1 MSFSVNVLKHL
12 FTYIARRKQL
22 AFLVIITIFIA
33 QIAELLIPL
42 LVGIT
47 IDNILNSL
55 DSGNFQSSIV
65 LTGVVLIV
73 ISSLIRGITHFFGR
87 YLGYLQGEA
96 IIKEIRADL
105 FRKYET
111 SSLRFF
117 DQHRTGDLMSRAT
130 TDLDPISEFL
140 VWGERILLQAFL
152 TYTGIYLVLLSIDP
166 ILFVIIA
173 IVTPSLILLSYW
185 VSRILGPLYFDIRE
199 QYGQLTAVITENISG
214 AQIVRAFHAEDR
226 EKSRFDKENMDYMK
240 LRAYA
245 FKIRSFFLPMILL
258 IINFLITILIYA
270 GGSAAI
276 DDRIS
281 PGLLITLFTY
291 FTMLAMP
298 TRFLAFSLI
307 MYQRVVAAGNRVF
320 SLLED
325 PSYTE
330 EEESGVIIPDGI
342 TPDIVFENVS
352 FQINEREILT
362 NISLEI
368 KAGERVAILGS
379 TGSGKSSL
387 ISLIPRFQKISS
399 GRIKIRIDDQE
410 WDLTNVNLSEW
421 RKKIGFVHQEPF
433 LFGRTLAENLT
444 FELKK
449 VDDEEVQRVLKIAQ
463 LSDFVENL
471 PDGTDTLVG
480 ERGVTLSG
488 GQKQRLAI
496 ARMLLRNNPI
506 MIFDDSTASLDIYTE
521 AEFLSAFQKM
531 LDKSKMKNTIIHITQ
546 RLSTIKNI
554 DKIIILNK
562 GRIIEQGTH
571 EDLLEDGTVY
581 PLLWQ
586 TQESGQVDI
595 KLTLEKI
602 LQDQEEGK
610 L

>member
-1 MSFSVNVLKHL
+1 MNVLKHL
-12 FTYIARRKQL
+12 FVYISRRKRL
-22 AFLVIITIFIA
+22 AFLVIIVIVIA
-33 QIAELLIPL
+33 QLAELLIPL
-42 LVGIT
+42 LIGIT

-55 DSGNFQSSIV
+55 ESDSFQTSVVI
-65 LTGVVLIV
+65 TGVILIA
-73 ISSLIRGITHFFGR
+73 ISSLVRGIAHFFGR

-96 IIKEIRADL
+96 IIKEIRSDL

-130 TDLDPISEFL
+130 TDLEPISEFL

-152 TYTGIYLVLLSIDP
+152 TYTGIYLVLLSIDFV
-166 ILFVIIA
+166 LFLLIA
-173 IVTPSLILLSYW
+173 VVTPTLILLSYW
-185 VSRILGPLYFDIRE
+185 ISRILGPLYFDLRE
-199 QYGQLTAVITENISG
+199 KYGELTAVITENISG

-226 EKSRFDKENMDYMK
+226 EKSRFDKENLEYMK

-258 IINFLITILIYA
+258 IINFLITILIYV
-270 GGSAAI
+270 GGSTAI
-276 DDRIS
+276 QGSIS
-281 PGLLITLFTY
+281 PGLLIALFTY

-325 PSYTE
+325 PSYSE
-330 EEESGVIIPDGI
+330 EEEYGQIIPEEI
-342 TPDIVFENVS
+342 TPDIVFEDVS
-352 FQINEREILT
+352 FNINERPILS

-387 ISLIPRFQKISS
+387 ISLIPRFQKTSS
-399 GRIKIRIDDQE
+399 GRILIRYKDRKWNLE
-410 WDLTNVNLSEW
+410 EVNLSEW

-433 LFGRTLAENLT
+433 LFGRTVAENLL
-444 FELKK
+444 FELKEINEN
-449 VDDEEVQRVLKIAQ
+449 DIQRVLKVSQ
-463 LSDFVENL
+463 LSEFIDNL
-471 PDGTDTLVG
+471 SDGIDTLVG

-496 ARMLLRNNPI
+496 ARMLLRRNPI
-506 MIFDDSTASLDIYTE
+506 MIFDDSTSSLDIYTE
-521 AEFLSAFQKM
+521 AEFLSAFQEM
-531 LDKSKMKNTIIHITQ
+531 LELSEIQPTVITITQ
-546 RLSTIKNI
+546 RLSTLKNI
-554 DKIIILNK
+554 DRIIILNK

-571 EDLLEDGTVY
+571 EELLEKGEIY
-581 PLLWQ
+581 PLLWK

-602 LQDQEEGK
+602 IQDREEDE
-610 L
+610 

>member
-1 MSFSVNVLKHL
+1 MNVLKHL
-12 FTYIARRKQL
+12 FVYIARRKQL
-22 AFLVIITIFIA
+22 AILVIITIFVA

-42 LVGIT
+42 LVGVT
-47 IDNILNSL
+47 IDNILKSL
-55 DSGNFQSSIV
+55 ESGNFHTSIV
-65 LTGVVLIV
+65 LTGVILIV
-73 ISSLIRGITHFFGR
+73 IFSLVRGITHFLGR

-111 SSLRFF
+111 SNLRFF

-130 TDLDPISEFL
+130 TDLDPMSEFL

-166 ILFVIIA
+166 ILFVLIA
-173 IVTPSLILLSYW
+173 IVTPTLILLSYW

-226 EKSRFDKENMDYMK
+226 EKSRFDKENLDYMK

-276 DDRIS
+276 QDRIS

-330 EEESGVIIPDGI
+330 EEERGVIIPDGI
-342 TPDIVFENVS
+342 TPDIIFDNVS
-352 FQINEREILT
+352 FQINKRDILED
-362 NISLEI
+362 ISLEI
-368 KAGERVAILGS
+368 NAGDRVAILGS

-399 GRIKIRIDDQE
+399 GKLKIRIGDQE
-410 WDLTNVNLSEW
+410 VDLEEINLSKW
-421 RKKIGFVHQEPF
+421 RKKIGYVHQEPF
-433 LFGRTLAENLT
+433 LFGRTIAENLA
-444 FELKK
+444 FELKD
-449 VDDEEVQRVLKIAQ
+449 VDENEVQRVLRISQ
-463 LSDFVENL
+463 LSDFIEKL
-471 PDGTDTLVG
+471 PDGTNTIVG

-496 ARMLLRNNPI
+496 ARMLLRDNPI

-521 AEFLSAFQKM
+521 AKFLSAFQKM
-531 LDKSKMKNTIIHITQ
+531 LDLSKKKYTIIHITQ
-546 RLSTIKNI
+546 RLSTLKNI

-571 EDLLEDGTVY
+571 EDLLKDGTIY
-581 PLLWQ
+581 PILWQ

>member
-1 MSFSVNVLKHL
+1 MNVLKHL

-111 SSLRFF
+111 SNLRFF

-152 TYTGIYLVLLSIDP
+152 TYTGIYFVLLSIDP

-173 IVTPSLILLSYW
+173 IVTPSLILLSFW

-226 EKSRFDKENMDYMK
+226 EKSRFDKENIDYMK

-330 EEESGVIIPDGI
+330 EEESGAIIPEGI
-342 TPDIVFENVS
+342 TPDIIFENVS

-399 GRIKIRIDDQE
+399 GRINIRIEDQE
-410 WDLTNVNLSEW
+410 WDLTDINLSEW

-444 FELKK
+444 FELKE
-449 VDDEEVQRVLKIAQ
+449 VDDDEVQRVLKIAQ

-531 LDKSKMKNTIIHITQ
+531 LDNSKMKSTIIHITQ

-571 EDLLEDGTVY
+571 EDLLKDGTVY

-602 LQDQEEGK
+602 LQDQEDGK